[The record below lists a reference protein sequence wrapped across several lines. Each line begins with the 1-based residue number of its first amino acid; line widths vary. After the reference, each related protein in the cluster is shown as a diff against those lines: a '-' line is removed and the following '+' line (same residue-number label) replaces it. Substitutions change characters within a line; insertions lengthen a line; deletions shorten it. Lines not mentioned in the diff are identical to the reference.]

1 MKIKKIKVYTFDE
14 LDKDGKERALSDF
27 NQVHDDPFMQSHMI
41 NVLKEELDER
51 GIKYDEDSIDVR
63 YSLSYCQGDGFMFE
77 GKLEDGEGNK
87 ITIKH
92 NGSPHYYHSQTAEI
106 EHSVGWKYEAF
117 KKKYE
122 EICKKMERLGY
133 DEIEYQMSEEYF
145 SEACEANEWT
155 FRSSGIIE
163 NI

>member
-63 YSLSYCQGDGFMFE
+63 YSLSNCQGDGFMFI
-77 GKLEDGEGNK
+77 GEVMWRDVE
-87 ITIKH
+87 IIIKH
-92 NGSPHYYHSQTAEI
+92 NDNHYYHMRTA
-106 EHSVGWKYEAF
+106 SF
-117 KKKYE
+117 D
-122 EICKKMERLGY
+122 Y
-133 DEIEYQMSEEYF
+133 DEDKLPKL
-145 SEACEANEWT
+145 
-155 FRSSGIIE
+155 
-163 NI
+163 